1 MSETIPFEGEGTQFV
16 VLRAAMARFS
26 AYGFKK
32 TSMEDI
38 ANEAMVSRPTLY
50 SYFKNKQ
57 AILRAV
63 SEGIN
68 DAVLAN
74 IAAALQADAPLEDR
88 LIRAFRAWTAP
99 FISILFGSQ
108 HGAELIGAGSAIAAD
123 ISVNAREHFHRLLTK
138 ALRKAKRSEE
148 IDLLSVGMSL
158 EGAAD
163 FLILSLNGL
172 STGES
177 DAATQDQRVESLAK
191 VFLSAV
197 AK

>member
-1 MSETIPFEGEGTQFV
+1 MSETVPFAGEGTQFV

-68 DAVLAN
+68 NAVLAN
-74 IAAALQADAPLEDR
+74 IASALQADAPLEDR
-88 LIRAFRAWTAP
+88 LIQAFRAWTKP
-99 FISILFGSQ
+99 FIGILFGSQ

-123 ISVNAREHFHRLLTK
+123 ISVNTREHFHRLLTK
-138 ALRKAKRSEE
+138 TLRKAKRSGE
-148 IDLLSVGMSL
+148 IDLVSVGMSL

-172 STGES
+172 STGEP
-177 DAATQDQRVESLAK
+177 DVAAQDQRVESLAK
-191 VFLSAV
+191 LFLGAV